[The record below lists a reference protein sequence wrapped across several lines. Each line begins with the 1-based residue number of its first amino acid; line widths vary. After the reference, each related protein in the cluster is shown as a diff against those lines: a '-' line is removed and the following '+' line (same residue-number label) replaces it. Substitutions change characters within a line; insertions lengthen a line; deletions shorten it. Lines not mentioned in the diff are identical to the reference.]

1 MIHSLSKLRIPTSGL
16 FSTLVGCPPAD
27 ARSVLPSRRPTMDG
41 QNLRW
46 RWYCG
51 IFVDGSTHSSDI
63 YFTNF
68 LNDLRLAVL
77 ILNRVK

>member
-1 MIHSLSKLRIPTSGL
+1 
-16 FSTLVGCPPAD
+16 
-27 ARSVLPSRRPTMDG
+27 MDG

-46 RWYCG
+46 RWYFG

>member
-1 MIHSLSKLRIPTSGL
+1 
-16 FSTLVGCPPAD
+16 
-27 ARSVLPSRRPTMDG
+27 MDG